1 MGLSL
6 VTGGAGFIG
15 QHLVQQLLQ
24 KGEKVR
30 VLDISPLTDAF
41 DAQVE
46 LIQGSILDE
55 AILEEALKGV
65 NHLYHLAAIPHL
77 WAKDKSSFF
86 QINYEGTKQV
96 LSVAKKLGTQK
107 IVVTSTEAILGG
119 SHHRTSALIDETTP
133 LPTLKE
139 MPGPYTRS
147 KWMADQV
154 SQAQILE
161 GLPIVIVYPTTPV
174 GPGDRN
180 LTPPTQMIRD
190 FLMEKTPAYLNCDFN
205 LIAVEDLALG
215 HILAAEKG
223 KIGERYILGNAN
235 IHLGEILAI
244 LEKNLGKKMPRMR
257 IPYFVAYTTAQISEF
272 ISNYITRKMP
282 IASLEGVR
290 LAGTQLSF
298 DCKKA
303 REELGLPK
311 NDIEQAILST
321 AHWLLENDYVKK

>member
-6 VTGGAGFIG
+6 VTGGSGFIG
-15 QHLVQQLLQ
+15 QHLVQQLQ
-24 KGEKVR
+24 AKGEQVR
-30 VLDISPLTDAF
+30 VLDIRAPANLF

-46 LIQGSILDE
+46 MIQGSILDKE
-55 AILEEALKGV
+55 IVNKALDGV
-65 NHLYHLAAIPHL
+65 DHLYHLAANPHL
-77 WAKDKSSFF
+77 WAKDKETFF
-86 QINYEGTKQV
+86 QINYQGTKQV
-96 LSVAKKLGTQK
+96 LEAAKNHDLER

-119 SHHRTSALIDETTP
+119 SRRRTTALINETTP

-139 MPGPYTRS
+139 MPGPYTQS
-147 KWMADQV
+147 KMMADEEA
-154 SQAQILE
+154 QAQILE
-161 GLPIVIVYPTTPV
+161 GMPIVIVYPTTPV

-190 FLMEKTPAYLNCDFN
+190 FLMEKTPAYLDCDFN

-235 IHLGEILAI
+235 IHLGEILQI
-244 LEKNLGKKMPRMR
+244 LEENLGKKMPKLK
-257 IPYFVAYTTAQISEF
+257 IPYFVAYSTAQVSEF

-290 LAGTQLSF
+290 LAGTKLTF
-298 DCKKA
+298 DCQKA
-303 REELGLPK
+303 HQELGLPQ
-311 NDIEQAILST
+311 NDIKDAILAT
-321 AHWLLENDYVKK
+321 AQWLIDNDYIKK